1 VRREVEFSMVNA
13 NDLRVGMTIEL
24 EGELWTLEGFQH
36 VKRGRGG
43 AFVRVTLKNFHGRQS
58 IRKVFSPEQKIKDA
72 FITERKAQYLYR
84 EKEDFHFMDLETFE
98 DKIIPG
104 TNLGEKTNFFK
115 ENMEVTMQL
124 YEDEVIGIEIPI
136 FVELRVKKAAPGVR
150 GDTVGSASK
159 SVILESGYDLSVPL
173 FIKEG
178 DIVRIDTRSK
188 EYAGKA

>member
-1 VRREVEFSMVNA
+1 MVNA
-13 NDLRVGMTIEL
+13 NDLRVGMTIEM
-24 EGELWTLEGFQH
+24 EGELWTLEEFQH

-43 AFVRVTLKNFHGRQS
+43 AFVRTRLKNLYSRQS

-84 EKEDFHFMDLETFE
+84 EKEDFHFIDLETFE
-98 DKIIPG
+98 DEVILG
-104 TNLGEKTNFFK
+104 TNLGEKTNFLR
-115 ENMEVTMQL
+115 ENMEVTLQL
-124 YEDEVIGIEIPI
+124 YQDKVIGIEIPI
-136 FVELRVKKAAPGVR
+136 FVELKVKKAPPGVR

-159 SVILESGYDLSVPL
+159 PVILESGYSLSVPL

-178 DIVRIDTRSK
+178 DIIRIDTRSK

>member
-1 VRREVEFSMVNA
+1 MINA
-13 NDLRVGMTIEL
+13 NDLRVGMTIDFE
-24 EGELWTLEGFQH
+24 EELWTLEEFQH

-43 AFVRVTLKNFHGRQS
+43 AFVRVTLKNLQGQQS
-58 IRKVFSPEQKIKDA
+58 IRKVFSPGQKIKDA
-72 FITERKAQYLYR
+72 FITERKVQYLYR

-98 DKIIPG
+98 DKIISG
-104 TNLGEKTNFFK
+104 TNLGEKTNFLK

-124 YEDEVIGIEIPI
+124 YEDKVIGVEIPI
-136 FVELRVKKAAPGVR
+136 FVELKVKKAPPGVR

>member
-1 VRREVEFSMVNA
+1 MVNA

-43 AFVRVTLKNFHGRQS
+43 AFVRVTLKNLHGQQS
-58 IRKVFSPEQKIKDA
+58 IRKVFSPGQKIKDA
-72 FITERKAQYLYR
+72 FITGKKAQYLYR

-98 DKIIPG
+98 DTIIPG
-104 TNLGEKTNFFK
+104 TNLGEKTNFLK

-124 YEDEVIGIEIPI
+124 YEDKVIGIEIPI
-136 FVELRVKKAAPGVR
+136 FVELKVKKAAPGAR

-159 SVILESGYDLSVPL
+159 SVLLESGYDLSVPL

>member
-1 VRREVEFSMVNA
+1 MVNA
-13 NDLRVGMTIEL
+13 NDLRVGMTIEF
-24 EGELWTLEGFQH
+24 EGELWTIEEFQH

-43 AFVRVTLKNFHGRQS
+43 AFVRVMLKNLYSRQS
-58 IRKVFSPEQKIKDA
+58 IRKVFSPGQKIKDA

-104 TNLGEKTNFFK
+104 TTLGEKTNFLK

-124 YEDEVIGIEIPI
+124 YEDRVIGVEIPI
-136 FVELRVKKAAPGVR
+136 FVELKVKKASPGVR
-150 GDTVGSASK
+150 GNTVGSASK
-159 SVILESGYDLSVPL
+159 SVILESGYSLSVPL

>member
-1 VRREVEFSMVNA
+1 MVNA

-43 AFVRVTLKNFHGRQS
+43 AFVQVTLKSLHGQQS

-98 DKIIPG
+98 DKIISD
-104 TNLGEKTNFFK
+104 TYLGEKTNFLK

-124 YEDEVIGIEIPI
+124 YEDKVIGIEIPI
-136 FVELRVKKAAPGVR
+136 FVELKVKKAPPGAR